1 MADSGPRR
9 KLAAILA
16 ADVVGFSKLMG
27 ENEDRT
33 LRNLKAC
40 RSLTDEAIK
49 LNHGRIFGSAGD
61 SVIADFASPVDAVVA
76 ATELQRSLRQRNEG
90 VPEED
95 QMMFRVGLNLGDV
108 IVEGENLY
116 GDGVNVAARLEAL
129 AEPGGITLSG
139 KFHEE
144 VSRKLEMSFVSTGEQ
159 EMKNI
164 RNPIS
169 TYKIEI
175 SDLFQLEGASSND
188 SSSQINELEDRNNK
202 EEIVENSIP
211 AIAVLPFANM
221 SGDPEQDYFVDGIT
235 EDIITN
241 LSLWRN
247 FPVISRNSS
256 FTFKDKSVNLKE
268 VSEELRA
275 RYIVEGSV
283 RKGGNRIRITAQLID
298 AHADHHLWSKKWDRN
313 IDDIFEVQDEV
324 STSIAA
330 QVNPML
336 GSYETERIERS
347 KPNNFNAWEYY
358 LKSLQMFNERSSK
371 DGKDD
376 NLAKS
381 RELCE
386 KAIELDPGLSHGHS
400 MLARICYQELLQFIN
415 EDSEKT
421 LNDMFEHSKK
431 ATELD
436 PQNPVA
442 ALMISTYYF
451 FKGKFSQSRK
461 YAEKAVELNP
471 SYPEAYNRLAQAITH
486 SGDYE
491 NSEELLRKS
500 VEINPLDPDVMA
512 RKSNYFFIY
521 MGQKD
526 YQKAY
531 ELIEEVLEED
541 SNQGS
546 YKGFKASVMG
556 YLNKG
561 DEAKT
566 ALDEYLSLR
575 PNLKTKDDYK
585 KIFVPNSSLAD
596 IIVEGLCRAGW
607 EPNKS

>member
-1 MADSGPRR
+1 MAESSPRR

-16 ADVVGFSKLMG
+16 ADVVNFSMLMG
-27 ENEDRT
+27 ENEDRA
-33 LRNLKAC
+33 LKNLKAC
-40 RSLTDEAIK
+40 RILTDECITT
-49 LNHGRIFGSAGD
+49 NHGRIFGSAGD
-61 SVIADFASPVDAVVA
+61 SIIAEFASPVDAVIA
-76 ATELQRSLRQRNEG
+76 ATEFQRSLRQRNEG

-95 QMMFRVGLNLGDV
+95 QMMFRIGLNLGDV
-108 IVEGENLY
+108 IVEGDNLY
-116 GDGVNVAARLEAL
+116 GDGVNVSARLEAL

-144 VSRKLEMSFVSTGEQ
+144 VCRKLDMSFVSTGEQ

-164 RNPIS
+164 RNPIP

-175 SDLFQLEGASSND
+175 SDLIQWEGPSSNY
-188 SSSQINELEDRNNK
+188 SSSQNNELEERNNK

-211 AIAVLPFANM
+211 AIAVLPFTNM

-241 LSLWRN
+241 LSLWKT

-256 FTFKDKSVNLKE
+256 FTFKNKSVNLKE

-400 MLARICYQELLQFIN
+400 MLARICYHELVQFIN
-415 EDSEKT
+415 QDSEKT

-471 SYPEAYNRLAQAITH
+471 SYPEAYMRLAQAITH

-500 VEINPLDPDVMA
+500 VEINPLDPDVMG

>member
-1 MADSGPRR
+1 MAESSPRR

-16 ADVVGFSKLMG
+16 ADVVNFSMLMG
-27 ENEDRT
+27 ENEDRA
-33 LRNLKAC
+33 LKNLKAC
-40 RSLTDEAIK
+40 RILTDECITT
-49 LNHGRIFGSAGD
+49 NHGRIFGSAGD
-61 SVIADFASPVDAVVA
+61 SIIAEFASPVDAVIA
-76 ATELQRSLRQRNEG
+76 ATEFQRSLRQRNEG

-95 QMMFRVGLNLGDV
+95 QMMFRIGLNLGDV
-108 IVEGENLY
+108 IVEGDNLY
-116 GDGVNVAARLEAL
+116 GDGVNVSARLEAL

-144 VSRKLEMSFVSTGEQ
+144 VCRKLDMSFVSTGEQ

-164 RNPIS
+164 RNPIP

-175 SDLFQLEGASSND
+175 SDLIQWEGPSSNY
-188 SSSQINELEDRNNK
+188 SSSQNNELEERNNK

-211 AIAVLPFANM
+211 AIAVLPFTNM

-241 LSLWRN
+241 LSLWKT

-256 FTFKDKSVNLKE
+256 FTFKNKSVNLKE

-298 AHADHHLWSKKWDRN
+298 AYSDHHLWSKKWDRN

-324 STSIAA
+324 SASIAA
-330 QVNPML
+330 QVNPAL

-358 LKSLQMFNERSSK
+358 LKSLQMFNERSST

-386 KAIELDPGLSHGHS
+386 KAIELDPGLTHGHS
-400 MLARICYQELLQFIN
+400 MLARICLQELFQFIN

-431 ATELD
+431 ASELD

-442 ALMISTYYF
+442 ALMTSTYYF
-451 FKGKFSQSRK
+451 FKGKFKQSRK

-471 SYPEAYNRLAQAITH
+471 SYPEAHMRLAQSITH
-486 SGDYE
+486 SGDYV
-491 NSEELLRKS
+491 NSEESLRKS
-500 VEINPLDPDVMA
+500 VELNPLDPDVIWH
-512 RKSNYFFIY
+512 KGCFFFIY
-521 MGQKD
+521 MGLKEF
-526 YQKAY
+526 QKAF
-531 ELIEEVLEED
+531 ELIEECIEEQPK
-541 SNQGS
+541 SGS

-556 YLNKG
+556 HLNKG
-561 DEAKT
+561 DEAKK
-566 ALDEYLSLR
+566 ALNEYLELR

-596 IIVEGLCRAGW
+596 ILIEGLCRAGW
-607 EPNKS
+607 EPED

>member
-1 MADSGPRR
+1 MTDSGPRR
-9 KLAAILA
+9 KLTAILA

-61 SVIADFASPVDAVVA
+61 SVIAEFASPVDAVVA
-76 ATELQRSLRQRNEG
+76 ATEFQRNLRDRNGG
-90 VPEED
+90 VSDED
-95 QMMFRVGLNLGDV
+95 QMLFRVGLNLGDV
-108 IVEGENLY
+108 IIEGDNLY
-116 GDGVNVAARLEAL
+116 GDGVNVAARLEAS

-139 KFHEE
+139 KFRDE
-144 VSRKLEMSFVSTGEQ
+144 VCRKLDISFVSTGEQ
-159 EMKNI
+159 VMKNI
-164 RNPIS
+164 TNPVP
-169 TYKIEI
+169 TYKIEVSSLPKTEASPKTEPI
-175 SDLFQLEGASSND
+175 IETSAEDQGSTSDKVLDE
-188 SSSQINELEDRNNK
+188 K
-202 EEIVENSIP
+202 PP

-221 SGDPEQDYFVDGIT
+221 SGDPEQEYFADGIT

-241 LSLWRN
+241 LSLWKT

-256 FTFKDKSVNLKE
+256 FTFKNKSVNLKE

-298 AHADHHLWSKKWDRN
+298 AYSDHHLWSKKWDRN
-313 IDDIFEVQDEV
+313 IEDIFEVQDEV

-330 QVNPML
+330 QVNPTL

-347 KPNNFNAWEYY
+347 KPNNYNAWEYY
-358 LKSLQMFNERSSK
+358 LKSLQMFNERSSS

-386 KAIELDPGLSHGHS
+386 KAIELDTGLSHGHA
-400 MLARICYQELLQFIN
+400 MLARICFHELLQFIN

-471 SYPEAYNRLAQAITH
+471 SYPEAYMRLAQAITH

-500 VEINPLDPDVMA
+500 VEINPLDPHVMG

>member
-1 MADSGPRR
+1 MSATSPRR

-16 ADVVGFSKLMG
+16 ADVVNFSMLMG

-33 LRNLKAC
+33 LKNLKAC
-40 RSLTDEAIK
+40 RALTDEFITS
-49 LNHGRIFGSAGD
+49 NHGRIFGSAGD
-61 SVIADFASPVDAVVA
+61 SIIAEFASPVDAVVA
-76 ATELQRSLRQRNEG
+76 ATEFQRSLRQRNEG
-90 VPEED
+90 VAEED

-108 IVEGENLY
+108 IIEGENLY

-129 AEPGGITLSG
+129 AEPGGISLSG

-144 VSRKLEMSFVSTGEQ
+144 VCRKLDMSFVSTGEQ

-164 RNPIS
+164 RKPIL

-175 SDLFQLEGASSND
+175 SDLPQWEPSPND
-188 SSSQINELEDRNNK
+188 SSSQNNELEEKNNK
-202 EEIVENSIP
+202 EEIVENSIS
-211 AIAVLPFANM
+211 AIAVLPFTNM

-283 RKGGNRIRITAQLID
+283 RKGGNRVRITAQLID

-330 QVNPML
+330 QVNPTL

-358 LKSLQMFNERSSK
+358 LKSLQMFNERSST

-386 KAIELDPGLSHGHS
+386 KAIELDPGLSHGHA
-400 MLARICYQELLQFIN
+400 MLARICFHELLHFIN

-442 ALMISTYYF
+442 ALMTSTYYF

-471 SYPEAYNRLAQAITH
+471 SYPEAHMRLAQAITH
-486 SGDYE
+486 SGDYV
-491 NSEELLRKS
+491 NSEESLRKS
-500 VEINPLDPDVMA
+500 VEINPLDPDVIGM
-512 RKSNYFFIY
+512 KSSYFFIY
-521 MGQKD
+521 MGLKD
-526 YQKAY
+526 YQNAY
-531 ELIEEVLEED
+531 ELIEEVLEEFP
-541 SNQGS
+541 NAG
-546 YKGFKASVMG
+546 YFKGFKASVMG

-561 DEAKT
+561 DEAKQ
-566 ALDEYLSLR
+566 ALNEYLELR

-585 KIFVPNSSLAD
+585 RIFVHNSSLAD
-596 IIVEGLCRAGW
+596 ILIEGLCMAGW
-607 EPNKS
+607 EPNES

>member
-1 MADSGPRR
+1 MADSVPRR

-500 VEINPLDPDVMA
+500 VEINPLDPDVMG

-561 DEAKT
+561 DEAKQ
-566 ALDEYLSLR
+566 ALNEYLELR

-596 IIVEGLCRAGW
+596 ILIEGLCMAGW
-607 EPNKS
+607 EPED